1 MAIKLSNVI
10 GAPFSDDVLR
20 QLAIRARRNSTLSRS
35 NEEVLFLANK
45 TAWARLTSSVNI
57 TLLTENERKNFFT
70 RLNLDP
76 GNYPNPDSLA
86 QNWILEA
93 GTSIQKGNG
102 ITLRQGLG
110 SNGAYGLGGTDELG
124 YRPMPGLTSVQV
136 ETTGRLGS
144 LRQATISFKVWNM
157 NQLNV
162 IEALY
167 FRLGYSMLLEWGHT
181 QYFSNKNSN
190 NSEIPTGIFISN
202 DIYGI
207 DNPFNDGRTKETV
220 QQDIARKAKRTSG
233 NYDGMLGIVSNFN
246 WSFNQEGGYDCT
258 VRLIGLGAIMDS
270 MRINQAYTLPAGA
283 IKKFKEQQSAL
294 SQLSQRVA
302 AVETQTGTAPV
313 SENNLEQLPNSPAAL
328 YEVVKKYIGPSNLT
342 YEQFI
347 QNYLAIGINSFQD
360 INSTSYFNAQ
370 FVEFKSSATG
380 QNNQTLEAADGKF
393 GGLWIQRGNVY
404 YNINTSVQTN
414 VTLYLKGQ
422 GSISNFI
429 DQYLIIRPQI
439 QEGIINLAEDQ
450 VAPEEPLAKLFQ
462 FETRQYVL
470 NNTAIPLS
478 LEDKLTTSLRGNRV
492 DNQAELFIKYP
503 VTLARN
509 NNEKEIYFNLRAE
522 IPNPEPNFPVSR
534 KLAIEAL
541 AKWIKTDGTAI
552 ISSVE
557 APSQQLVKIKGEF
570 QTPIPVTV
578 GGVTTP
584 VVVNWYFETNN
595 PGFILSSTEA
605 GQSQQPT
612 AQATQQANTGNAAGQ
627 VNQPSTQQI
636 DSAEGFQ
643 SALHAMLAV
652 IQSESQVE
660 ASKRSLN
667 DPVIRVDI
675 SNTTREF
682 YKGGILEKVF
692 NTSVAQNLQ
701 SDRFDITQYALRGFN
716 GDLIA
721 YPDDKNISLFNNT
734 ALITPIVNFDN
745 LCKSFV
751 IRYPKAA
758 PDGTLDTVRLP
769 VYIQFGYLLAFLNN
783 MCLIY
788 DSKQKTTT
796 VEESAGSEKRPYV
809 YIDFNPETN
818 FCLSSPQQM
827 SIDPY
832 TCMIPLNITN
842 AEYKSLFGEGIK
854 TDNFFNPE
862 TQNRIT
868 AALNG
873 FQLYYKSISDAYQ
886 GKIMNILL
894 NVDYLIR
901 LVKEFSGA
909 DKEHAVNLQPFLE
922 RIVADV
928 NKSLGNI
935 NALRVAYRDDANV
948 VQIVDDQWVPNLQG
962 EKSLIDRPK
971 YLDTLNQSKD
981 PILSGQLPVFEAP
994 SLGLDQ
1000 PEGTFS
1006 LARDFQF
1013 KTTMST
1019 KLASMIAISA
1029 QAATG
1034 SVNAK
1039 DHSSLSYLNKNF
1051 QDRYKPFIQ
1060 DPTSKNKGTNNNA
1073 SGNVGNV
1080 NEASNDQKA
1089 ADTFNAHVASIYS
1102 NAQLAEDRIE
1112 MAKNYYIERMSKVK
1126 SLDTTTTA
1134 APFIPAD
1141 LEITIDG
1148 ISGIIMGNAFT
1159 IPESRLPLSLR
1170 AEDGYT
1176 KVGFIVTG
1184 LSHTIDNNEWL
1195 TRIKGQMIKLREDS
1209 LTRVRTFAL
1218 TAAQTEFAAP
1228 SGGTSVSTTIAN
1240 TPWSA
1245 GFISYVMTQAGVS
1258 FPSNAAHTGYAQ
1270 SLRNNSRGFQILDP
1284 ARTVVQVGDIV
1295 IQNREGNRLTF
1306 ASNPWSGF
1314 SHGDIVVN
1322 VAGNSAS
1329 AIGGNVNNTVFR
1341 SNLPLTNGLLSTG
1354 TAAAPKFFVILRPPT
1369 SFVQAIIRIA
1379 NREYELWRNNAWRES
1394 TVAAIPTL
1402 KLYYG
1407 TVGILI

>member
-20 QLAIRARRNSTLSRS
+20 QLSIRARRNSTLSRS

-57 TLLTENERKNFFT
+57 TLLSENERKNFFT

-102 ITLRQGLG
+102 IALRQGLG
-110 SNGAYGLGGTDELG
+110 ANGAYGLGGTEELG

-190 NSEIPTGIFISN
+190 NSEVPTGVFVSN

-207 DNPFNDGRTKETV
+207 DNPFSEGRTKETV
-220 QQDIARKAKRTSG
+220 QQDIARKSRRTSG

-246 WSFNQEGGYDCT
+246 WTFNQEGGYDCT

-270 MRINQAYTLPAGA
+270 MRINQAYTLPTGA
-283 IKKFKEQQSAL
+283 IKKFKEQQTAL
-294 SQLSQRVA
+294 AQLSQRLV
-302 AVETQTGTAPV
+302 AVETQTTADAV
-313 SENNLEQLPNSPAAL
+313 NQSNIESLPSSPTAL
-328 YEVVKKYIGPSNLT
+328 FELVKKYIGPSNLT
-342 YEQFI
+342 YQQFI
-347 QNYLAIGINSFQD
+347 TNYLAIGINSFQD
-360 INSTSYFNAQ
+360 INATPYFNAQ
-370 FVEFKSSATG
+370 FVEFKNSTTG

-404 YNINTSVQTN
+404 YNINSSVQTS
-414 VTLYLKGQ
+414 VTLYLRGQ
-422 GSISNFI
+422 GSINDFI
-429 DQYLIIRPQI
+429 DRYFIIRPQI
-439 QEGIINLAEDQ
+439 QQIINEEGENQ
-450 VAPEEPLAKLFQ
+450 IAPEEPLAKLFQ
-462 FETRQYVL
+462 FDTRQYVL
-470 NNTAIPLS
+470 NNNVISLS
-478 LEDKLTTSLRGNRV
+478 LNDTLTTSLGGNRI
-492 DNQAELFIKYP
+492 DNRAEVFVKYP
-503 VTLARN
+503 VKLSRTTT
-509 NNEKEIYFNLRAE
+509 EKEIYFNLRAE
-522 IPNPEPNFPVSR
+522 IPNPEPNFPVTR
-534 KLAIEAL
+534 ELAIEAL
-541 AKWIKTDGTAI
+541 AKWAKNDGTAI

-557 APSQQLVKIKGEF
+557 APSGQLVKIKGEF

-578 GGVTTP
+578 GGSTTTVT
-584 VVVNWYFETNN
+584 VNWYFETNN

-612 AQATQQANTGNAAGQ
+612 SQATQQANAGDSAGQ

-660 ASKRSLN
+660 ASRRSLN

-675 SNTTREF
+675 TNTTKEF
-682 YKGGILEKVF
+682 YKGGIFEKVF
-692 NTSVAQNLQ
+692 ATSATQNLQ
-701 SDRFDITQYALRGFN
+701 SERFDITQYALRGFN
-716 GDLIA
+716 GDFIA
-721 YPDDKNISLFNNT
+721 YPDDKTTNT
-734 ALITPIVNFDN
+734 ASPSIPIVNFDN
-745 LCKSFV
+745 LCKAFV

-832 TCMIPLNITN
+832 TCMVPFNATN
-842 AEYKSLFGEGIK
+842 AEYKSLFAEGIK
-854 TDNFFNPE
+854 TGNFFNPE

-894 NVDYLIR
+894 NVDYLLR
-901 LVKEFSGA
+901 LVKEYSGA

-922 RIVADV
+922 RVVTDI

-935 NALRVAYRDDANV
+935 NTLRVAYRDDANV

-1000 PEGTFS
+1000 PNGTFS

-1039 DHSSLSYLNKNF
+1039 DHSSLSYLNRNF

-1060 DPTSKNKGTNNNA
+1060 DPTSKNKGTNSNA
-1073 SGNVGNV
+1073 PTNIGNV

-1126 SLDTTTTA
+1126 SLDATTTA

-1141 LEITIDG
+1141 LEITVDG

-1218 TAAQTEFAAP
+1218 TSAQSEFATP
-1228 SGGTSVSTTIAN
+1228 SGGASVSTTIAN

-1245 GFISYVMTQAGVS
+1245 GFISYVMAQAGVS

-1284 ARTVVQVGDIV
+1284 AKTKVQTGDIV

-1306 ASNPWSGF
+1306 TSNPWDGY
-1314 SHGDIVVN
+1314 SHGDIVVG
-1322 VAGNSAS
+1322 VAGNTAS
-1329 AIGGNVNNTVFR
+1329 AIGGNVNNTVFK
-1341 SNLPLTNGLLSTG
+1341 SNLPLTNGFLSTG